1 MKITSVTIENFKA
14 IEKATIP
21 LSDFTVLVGT
31 NGSGKSSVLQALHWM
46 LQSGRNM
53 KVKPS
58 EAGKA
63 ATLSELDA
71 TYMPSPEYK
80 NSSHAAE
87 FGNISAAPKMDV
99 VVDANVPDKEKG
111 SVAMTVPMWIRS
123 ARNEGISVHVPS
135 TNAFVGIVRGP
146 REISAYIPGLAG
158 IPLAE
163 EKRSMRIV
171 ERQAAAGDANTV
183 LRNVLDLLKRV
194 ETDHGRN
201 GLEEVERLVSQVMG
215 EMTISVNFDETKDFK
230 IHATFQTKPM
240 KAADPKRFKPLEL
253 AGIGFLQVIQIFAY
267 LVYFRPRL
275 LLVDEPDS
283 HLHPDMQERL
293 VTVLMEAAQ
302 EYDSQIVLTTHSP
315 SVVRSLG
322 NEANLVWMRD
332 GKLVSNKTDEIRRDM
347 GWGLL
352 DKSILLITE
361 DKKVAMLHRILAQ
374 WPDLDRKT
382 VVWPMAGNTSL
393 PNASSLTALKDLL
406 GKHMK
411 IVLHRDSDFMVQSE
425 RESFSKDYSDAGIPV
440 WITRGSDVEAYWC
453 CPKTLA
459 TLLEVDEAKAEKIIN
474 KACDIRDSKDA
485 DKVFRN
491 KRKEIYNRI
500 PAYKSGD
507 ADQVGADTARAEL
520 QAADRCNIYVGKE
533 LVGSIREVC
542 SGEGH
547 KGGSRIC
554 KDIPEGVTLADD
566 LKTILEN
573 A

>member
-1 MKITSVTIENFKA
+1 MKITKVSIENFKA

-63 ATLSELDA
+63 ATLSEIDA

-99 VVDANVPDKEKG
+99 ILEANVPDKEKG
-111 SVAMTVPMWIRS
+111 LVAMTVPMWIRS

-135 TNAFVGIVRGP
+135 ANAFVSIVRGS
-146 REISAYIPGLAG
+146 REVSAYIPGLAG

-183 LRNVLDLLKRV
+183 LRNVLDLLKNV

-201 GLEEVERLVSQVMG
+201 GLQEVERLVSQVMD

-230 IHATFQTKPM
+230 IHATFQTKAM
-240 KAADPKRFKPLEL
+240 KEIDPKRFKPLEL

-267 LVYFRPRL
+267 LVYFRPRM

-283 HLHPDMQERL
+283 HLHPDIQERL
-293 VTVLMEAAQ
+293 VTALIEAGR
-302 EYDSQIVLTTHSP
+302 EYDSQIILTTHSP

-322 NEANLVWMRD
+322 SEANLVWMR
-332 GKLVSNKTDEIRRDM
+332 GGQMISSKTDEIRRDM

-361 DKKVAMLHRILAQ
+361 DKKVTMLHRILAQ

-382 VVWPMAGNTSL
+382 VVWPMGGNTSL
-393 PNASSLTALKDLL
+393 PNASSITALKELL

-411 IVLHRDSDFMVQSE
+411 IVLHRDSDFMVQIE
-425 RESFSKDYSDAGIPV
+425 RESFSKEYNDSGIPV
-440 WITRGSDVEAYWC
+440 WITQGSDVEAYWA
-453 CPKTLA
+453 CPKILA
-459 TLLEVDEAKAEKIIN
+459 ALLKIDEAKAEEIIG
-474 KACDIRDSKDA
+474 KACDIRDGKNA
-485 DKVFRN
+485 DKLFRH

-500 PAYKSGD
+500 PVYKNGE

-520 QAADRCNIYVGKE
+520 QASDRSNIYIGKE

-542 SGEGH
+542 SDEGID
-547 KGGSRIC
+547 GGSRIC
-554 KDIPEGVTLADD
+554 KEIPAEVSLAED
-566 LKTILEN
+566 LKAILESE
-573 A
+573 